1 MGTNQPFRLIIAT
14 VVAAVVSGC
23 GILPRVAQQ
32 TTAAAIA
39 PIATT
44 ARVVSAN
51 LRAVSQ
57 NMAASSLAA
66 ERSTRQVSQ
75 TAARTRNAT
84 RAAQQRRA
92 YSEKIAKRNEALKER
107 LAQSGPP
114 DESFDI
120 LPAPVL
126 AQLTVD
132 QAALQRAA
140 QKAALTAPV
149 GETIYWEN
157 ADRIGTA
164 MAETEEPMGG
174 FVCRMFV
181 QTVLID
187 AAEQRGT
194 TLACKTQDGAWAPSP
209 GRMEFVP

>member
-1 MGTNQPFRLIIAT
+1 VGTNQPFRLII
-14 VVAAVVSGC
+14 VVALGAVVSSC
-23 GILPRVAQQ
+23 GILPRLAQQ

-39 PIATT
+39 PVAGT

-66 ERSTRQVSQ
+66 ERSARQVSQ
-75 TAARTRNAT
+75 TAARTRSTA
-84 RAAQQRRA
+84 RAAQQRSA
-92 YSEKIAKRNEALKER
+92 YAQKVAKRNAALKER
-107 LAQSGPP
+107 MAESGPP

-126 AQLTVD
+126 AKLTVD

-140 QKAALTAPV
+140 QTAALTAPV

-157 ADRIGTA
+157 EDRIGTA
-164 MAETEEPMGG
+164 MAETEQPMGG

-181 QTVLID
+181 QTLLID
-187 AAEQRGT
+187 AAEQRGS
-194 TLACKTQDGAWAPSP
+194 TLACKTHNGAWAPSP